1 MTRIHPKPQVFA
13 ELHLKIESSF
23 RFKSCLS
30 TEQNSFLPSMSFGQD
45 PVFQISYLQK
55 KEKFKATF
63 YSRHLKSYLALF
75 HGTTKMEHKLQ
86 GDAEASNLFFY

>member
-1 MTRIHPKPQVFA
+1 MTRFHPKPQLVA
-13 ELHLKIESSF
+13 ELNLKIESSVDKNLF
-23 RFKSCLS
+23 FYGTKF
-30 TEQNSFLPSMSFGQD
+30 FLPSMSFGQD

-55 KEKFKATF
+55 KERFKATF
-63 YSRHLKSYLALF
+63 YSQHLKSYLALF